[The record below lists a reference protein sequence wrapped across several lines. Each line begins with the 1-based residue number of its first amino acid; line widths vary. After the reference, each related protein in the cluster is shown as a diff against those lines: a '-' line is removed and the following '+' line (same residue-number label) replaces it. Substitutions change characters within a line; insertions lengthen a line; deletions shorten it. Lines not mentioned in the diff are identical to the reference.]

1 MKLQLPHS
9 TDQTYT
15 TSYHSDDFGQGFP
28 ISMSQ
33 INISEEMLLFGVK
46 YKQVIK
52 INPALLK

>member
-1 MKLQLPHS
+1 MKLQLPHN

-15 TSYHSDDFGQGFP
+15 TSYHSDDCGQGFP
-28 ISMSQ
+28 ISMFLV
-33 INISEEMLLFGVK
+33 NISEEMLLFGVK